1 MNHTIR
7 RKDDDMRKQA
17 LMLIAIGLVLLYL
30 ELLALLLEVMG
41 VIRGCGEA
49 NKH

>member
-30 ELLALLLEVMG
+30 ELLALLLEAMG